1 MPVNPNEAP
10 EGFEAAFT
18 PFVASCGG
26 CVFESKCMPW
36 ERKLSCSRRRTIGAS
51 RQKQQILKGC
61 AGFVLRRQ
69 HLSNVK
75 PATGLRAACAAASRS
90 AVACFSDPTSGD

>member
-26 CVFESKCMPW
+26 CVFESKCRARKCMPW
-36 ERKLSCSRRRTIGAS
+36 ERKDGMSVF
-51 RQKQQILKGC
+51 
-61 AGFVLRRQ
+61 FVLRT
-69 HLSNVK
+69 NK
-75 PATGLRAACAAASRS
+75 PATANWPHDDMGTP
-90 AVACFSDPTSGD
+90 V

>member
-36 ERKLSCSRRRTIGAS
+36 ERKDGMNVIFVPRTT
-51 RQKQQILKGC
+51 
-61 AGFVLRRQ
+61 
-69 HLSNVK
+69 K
-75 PATGLRAACAAASRS
+75 PATANWPHDDMGTP
-90 AVACFSDPTSGD
+90 V